1 MTPVPEGAPAP
12 GPVGGVLAPLMDA
25 LALLLRVALA
35 GFRLGGPAR
44 AIGTPLRSPPA
55 RLRGAREPAV
65 WRSAADLLPSP
76 VLILDEGGHVLDLNL
91 AAAELAGAERAR
103 LQRRPLVDLVEPAD
117 RHRAAIV
124 CRRPLRARREWR
136 LSIRTPSSSVPI
148 TFDCWPVRVANA
160 ERLLLIGREP
170 GDDRGDRV
178 PSRARAAAPAR
189 PGDGEPA
196 LT

>member
-1 MTPVPEGAPAP
+1 VTPAPDGAPAP
-12 GPVGGVLAPLMDA
+12 RPIGGALAPPMDA
-25 LALLLRVALA
+25 LARLLRVALA
-35 GFRLGGPAR
+35 GLRLGGLAR
-44 AIGTPLRSPPA
+44 VIGTPLRPPPA
-55 RLRGAREPAV
+55 GLRGVREPAV

-76 VLILDEGGHVLDLNL
+76 VLILDERGHVLDLNL

-103 LQRRPLVDLVEPAD
+103 LRCRPLVDLVEPAD
-117 RHRAAIV
+117 RHLAAIV

-136 LSIRTPSSSVPI
+136 LAIRTPSSSVPV
-148 TFDCWPVRVANA
+148 TFDCWPVRVADA

-178 PSRARAAAPAR
+178 PPRARVAAPAG